1 MPLSEICHSLSIPF
15 LILPMR
21 ITFFG
26 LAGYFTAF
34 FLFAACQSKVWEAET
49 SPSKADS
56 LSNSIAVLEKSILAN
71 PDSILLRAKLADI
84 QEELGQ
90 TEKALATIE
99 QGLKQDS
106 TAVMLHNRRASL
118 MLAKGDTAAAI
129 SGLLK
134 SLSYA
139 PEQTDIHVEL
149 GFLYAAQKNANT
161 VVVADFLLTQAD
173 QPTLQT
179 QARYMKGVY
188 YTNIGDKTNALLQF
202 NECIINDY
210 TFKDAYME
218 KGILLY
224 NDKKYTD
231 AQKVFEKVLA
241 ISNTYAEAYFWTGKC
256 FEALNKKAEA
266 IDFYQKTIGLD
277 YKNTE
282 AEDAVERL
290 IKNK

>member
-1 MPLSEICHSLSIPF
+1 MRFIF
-15 LILPMR
+15 L
-21 ITFFG
+21 G
-26 LAGYFTAF
+26 LAGYFTVL
-34 FLFAACQSKVWEAET
+34 FLLAACQSNVREAENVLHK
-49 SPSKADS
+49 PDS
-56 LSNSIAVLEKSILAN
+56 LSNALADLEKSIRVN
-71 PDSILLRAKLADI
+71 PDSIQLRAKLADI

-90 TEKALATIE
+90 TDKALATIE

-161 VVVADFLLTQAD
+161 LVVADFLLTQAD
-173 QPTLQT
+173 QPQLQT
-179 QARYMKGVY
+179 QARYMKGIY
-188 YTNIGDKTNALLQF
+188 YTNTGDKTNALMQF

-224 NDKKYTD
+224 NDKKYAD

-256 FEALNKKAEA
+256 LEALNKKTEA
-266 IDFYQKTIGLD
+266 IDFYQKTLGLD
-277 YKNTE
+277 DQFTE
-282 AEDAVERL
+282 AAKGIERL
-290 IKNK
+290 SR

>member
-1 MPLSEICHSLSIPF
+1 MPLSEICHSLSIPV

-34 FLFAACQSKVWEAET
+34 FLFAACQSKVREAET

-118 MLAKGDTAAAI
+118 MLAKGDTAAAV

-134 SLSYA
+134 SLNYA

-149 GFLYAAQKNANT
+149 GFLYAAKKNANT

-173 QPTLQT
+173 QPELQT

-256 FEALNKKAEA
+256 LEAMNKKTEA
-266 IDFYQKTIGLD
+266 IDFYQKTLGLD
-277 YKNTE
+277 DQMTE
-282 AEDAVERL
+282 AAEGIERL
-290 IKNK
+290 TR

>member
-1 MPLSEICHSLSIPF
+1 MPLSEICHSLSIPA

-34 FLFAACQSKVWEAET
+34 FLLAACQNKVREAET
-49 SPSKADS
+49 IPPKSDS
-56 LSNSIAVLEKSILAN
+56 LSNSIAVLEKSILTY
-71 PDSILLRAKLADI
+71 PDSIQLRAKLADI

-106 TAVMLHNRRASL
+106 TAVMFHNRRASL

-149 GFLYAAQKNANT
+149 GFLYAAQKKKNT
-161 VVVADFLLTQAD
+161 LVVADFLLTQAD
-173 QPTLQT
+173 QPALQT
-179 QARYMKGVY
+179 QARYMKGIY
-188 YTNIGDKTNALLQF
+188 YTNIGDKTNALQQF

-256 FEALNKKAEA
+256 LEALNKKTEA

-277 YKNTE
+277 NQITE
-282 AEDAVERL
+282 AAEGIERL
-290 IKNK
+290 RR

>member
-1 MPLSEICHSLSIPF
+1 
-15 LILPMR
+15 MR
-21 ITFFG
+21 FTFFG
-26 LAGYFTAF
+26 LAVYFTAF
-34 FLFAACQSKVWEAET
+34 FLLAACQNKVREAET
-49 SPSKADS
+49 IPSKADS
-56 LSNSIAVLEKSILAN
+56 LSNSIAVLEKSILEN
-71 PDSILLRAKLADI
+71 PDSIFLRAKLADI
-84 QEELGQ
+84 QEELGE

-106 TAVMLHNRRASL
+106 TAVMLHNRLASL

-149 GFLYAAQKNANT
+149 GFLYAAQKNKNT
-161 VVVADFLLTQAD
+161 LVVADFLLTQAD
-173 QPTLQT
+173 QPALQT
-179 QARYMKGVY
+179 QARYMKGIY

-224 NDKKYTD
+224 HDKKYAD

-256 FEALNKKAEA
+256 LEALNKKTEA
-266 IDFYQKTIGLD
+266 IDFYQKTLGLD
-277 YKNTE
+277 DQMTE
-282 AEDAVERL
+282 AAEGIERL
-290 IKNK
+290 TR